1 MKVAVIGGGI
11 FGSVVAWR
19 LSNSGFGVDLFE
31 QGSALL
37 SGSTPKSVMRL
48 HLGLHYPRD
57 LETAIQS
64 REGYYTFLREFGACV
79 DLNFRNYYAIAK
91 EGSKVSTD
99 HFIEFAKIS
108 GIPMERQSKLD
119 LVDSGFAVN
128 QVKSVF
134 SSPEGV
140 ISPDLLRNELASR
153 LDGNSVELHLNTE
166 ITGASLLGAKWALKT
181 DDENNF
187 RNFDFVVVA
196 TYGMDRIKL
205 APMALRRS
213 PLEFQKTLVLRANL
227 GLGSFGMTVIDGDF
241 LTVLPVAFEKTHLVY
256 APRPSVLGRLIANP
270 APKEFLSWT
279 DEDTDSAQ
287 VEIMSRYR
295 EWFPDAPIPS
305 LFDKL
310 SGFRAIQVGV
320 EATDR
325 RPTEVAEVA
334 PGMFS
339 ILSGKINHSIGISDK
354 LLGILSR
361 KRP

>member
-1 MKVAVIGGGI
+1 MRVAVIGGGI

-64 REGYYTFLREFGACV
+64 REGYYTFLHEFGACV

-91 EGSKVSTD
+91 EGSKVSTA
-99 HFIEFAKIS
+99 HFTEFARIA

-128 QVKSVF
+128 RADSIF

-140 ISPDLLRNELASR
+140 INADLLRTELTSR
-153 LDGNSVELHLNTE
+153 LDSERVELHLNTE
-166 ITGASLLGAKWALKT
+166 VTGASLFDGKWELKT
-181 DDENNF
+181 DNDNAF
-187 RNFDFVVVA
+187 RNFDFVVMA
-196 TYGMDRIKL
+196 TYGMDRIRL
-205 APMALRRS
+205 S
-213 PLEFQKTLVLRANL
+213 PLGLPRPSLEFQKTIVLRASL
-227 GLGSFGMTVIDGDF
+227 GLGRFGITVVDGDF

-256 APRPSVLGRLIANP
+256 APRPSVLRRVVANP
-270 APKEFLSWT
+270 APKEFFDWT
-279 DEDTDSAQ
+279 GEDTNSAQ
-287 VEIMSRYR
+287 VEILRRYQD
-295 EWFPDAPIPS
+295 WFPDAPTPS
-305 LFDKL
+305 LVESL
-310 SGFRAIQVGV
+310 LGFRAIQVGV

-325 RPTEVAEVA
+325 RPTEVSEVA

-339 ILSGKINHSIGISDK
+339 VMSGKIDHSIGISDK
-354 LLGILSR
+354 LLGMFSR
-361 KRP
+361 F

>member
-91 EGSKVSTD
+91 EGSKVSTE

-108 GIPMERQSKLD
+108 GIPMERQSKLV

-128 QVKSVF
+128 QVESVF

-153 LDGNSVELHLNTE
+153 LDSNKVHLHLNTE
-166 ITGASLLGAKWALKT
+166 ITGASLLDGKWALT
-181 DDENNF
+181 TENETNF
-187 RNFDFVVVA
+187 RGFDFVIVA
-196 TYGMDRIKL
+196 TYGMDRIRL
-205 APMALRRS
+205 TSMAPRRS
-213 PLEFQKTLVLRANL
+213 PLEFQKTLVLRASL
-227 GLGSFGMTVIDGDF
+227 GLGSFGMTVVDGDF
-241 LTVLPVAFEKTHLVY
+241 LTVLPVAFESTHLVY
-256 APRPSVLGRLIANP
+256 APSHSTLTRHVENP
-270 APKEFLSWT
+270 APEKFFDWT
-279 DEDTDSAQ
+279 QEDTDSAQ
-287 VEIMSRYR
+287 AKIASRYR
-295 EWFPDAPIPS
+295 EWFPDASIPLVLES
-305 LFDKL
+305 LL
-310 SGFRAIQVGV
+310 GFRAIQVDV

-325 RPTEVAEVA
+325 RLTEVGEVA

-339 ILSGKINHSIGISDK
+339 ILSGKIDHSIGVSDK
-354 LLGILSR
+354 IVRLLSLR
-361 KRP
+361 